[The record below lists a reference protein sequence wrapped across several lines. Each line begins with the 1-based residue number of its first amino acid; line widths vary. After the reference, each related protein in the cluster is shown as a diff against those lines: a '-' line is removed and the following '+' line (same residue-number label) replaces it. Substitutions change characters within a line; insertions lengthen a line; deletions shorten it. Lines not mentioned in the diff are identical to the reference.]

1 MSDDVPSWVSNDAP
15 AATVAADAPTP
26 SPASPPSPGKDSIL
40 GPSPTEAPAQTSL
53 AATMMNESTYTV
65 TVVDQEKYIKLV
77 TFMRALN
84 MGVAVA
90 LVTVS
95 VLQCLSIQVGVGSF
109 GVWILAIYAS
119 CGGCLV
125 CLTETELSFFRGMMA
140 SNFGFLFNSVLRFIF
155 YLLLG
160 TITWTYG
167 LMGKLVAGALV
178 VVACYNT
185 FIICKYP
192 AYKKMKEEIADEAE
206 KKVNAKIQKEMQKQV
221 LSSVMGPGK

>member
-1 MSDDVPSWVSNDAP
+1 MSDDVPSWVSNDVSAT
-15 AATVAADAPTP
+15 TVAADAPTP
-26 SPASPPSPGKDSIL
+26 IPASPPAPGKDSIL
-40 GPSPTEAPAQTSL
+40 GASPTEAPAQTSL
-53 AATMMNESTYTV
+53 AATMMTESTSTV
-65 TVVDQEKYIKLV
+65 NVVDQEQYIKLV
-77 TFMRALN
+77 TFMRAIN

-90 LVTVS
+90 IVTVS
-95 VLQCLSIQVGVGSF
+95 VLECQLGVTTF
-109 GVWILAIYAS
+109 GVWILAMYAS

-125 CLTETELSFFRGMMA
+125 CLTETELSFFRGMIA

-167 LMGKLVAGALV
+167 LMGQLVAGALV

>member
-1 MSDDVPSWVSNDAP
+1 MSDDVPSWVSNDVSAT
-15 AATVAADAPTP
+15 TVAADAPTP
-26 SPASPPSPGKDSIL
+26 IPASPPAPGKDSIL
-40 GPSPTEAPAQTSL
+40 GASPTEAPAQTSL
-53 AATMMNESTYTV
+53 AATMMTESTSTV
-65 TVVDQEKYIKLV
+65 NVVDPEQYIKLV
-77 TFMRALN
+77 TFMRAIN

-90 LVTVS
+90 IVTVS
-95 VLQCLSIQVGVGSF
+95 GLQYKVGITF

-125 CLTETELSFFRGMMA
+125 CLTETELSFFRGMIA

-167 LMGKLVAGALV
+167 LMGQLVAGALV
-178 VVACYNT
+178 LVACYNT

-192 AYKKMKEEIADEAE
+192 AYKKMKEEIADKAE

>member
-1 MSDDVPSWVSNDAP
+1 MSDDVPSWVSNDVSAT
-15 AATVAADAPTP
+15 TVAADAPTP
-26 SPASPPSPGKDSIL
+26 IPASPPAPGKDSIL
-40 GPSPTEAPAQTSL
+40 GASPTEAPAQTSL
-53 AATMMNESTYTV
+53 AATMMTESTSTV
-65 TVVDQEKYIKLV
+65 NVVDQEQYIKLV
-77 TFMRALN
+77 TFMRAIN

-90 LVTVS
+90 IVTVS
-95 VLQCLSIQVGVGSF
+95 VLECQLGVRAF
-109 GVWILAIYAS
+109 GVWILAMYAS

-125 CLTETELSFFRGMMA
+125 CLTETELSFFRGMIA

-167 LMGKLVAGALV
+167 LMGQLVAGALV
-178 VVACYNT
+178 LVACYNT

>member
-1 MSDDVPSWVSNDAP
+1 MSDDVPSWVSNDVSAT
-15 AATVAADAPTP
+15 TVAADAPTP
-26 SPASPPSPGKDSIL
+26 IPASPPAPGKDSIL
-40 GPSPTEAPAQTSL
+40 GASPTEAPAQTSL
-53 AATMMNESTYTV
+53 AATMMTESTSTV
-65 TVVDQEKYIKLV
+65 NVVDPEQYIKLV
-77 TFMRALN
+77 TFMRAIN

-90 LVTVS
+90 IVTVS
-95 VLQCLSIQVGVGSF
+95 GLQYKVGITF

-125 CLTETELSFFRGMMA
+125 CLTETELSFFRGMIA

-178 VVACYNT
+178 LVACYNT